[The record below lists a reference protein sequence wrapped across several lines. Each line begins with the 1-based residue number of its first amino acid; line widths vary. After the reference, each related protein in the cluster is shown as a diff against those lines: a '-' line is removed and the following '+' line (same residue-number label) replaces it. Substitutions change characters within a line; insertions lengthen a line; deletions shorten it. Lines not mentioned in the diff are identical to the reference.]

1 MNIVNFLDNHEN
13 KTLLRF
19 ITCGSVDDGKSTLIG
34 RLLYDSKL
42 IFEDQLRILKK
53 DSAKIGTNKETG
65 KIDYALLLDGLKAE
79 REQGITIDVAY
90 RYFSTPERK
99 FIIADTPGHE
109 QYTRNMATGA
119 STASLAVLLIDAR
132 RGILTQTKRHSFIVS
147 QLGIKHIVVAVNK
160 MDLVDYSQD
169 IYENIKEEFSKFADN
184 FDFESIE
191 YFPLSALDGAN
202 VVKQGSETPWYNGST
217 LLNYLE
223 QIDTSEHNEL
233 GEFRYPVQYVNR
245 PNLDFRGFSGS
256 VVSGI
261 VRKGDEI
268 VALPSGKKSKI
279 KEIVTYDGELTE
291 AFPPLAVTLT
301 LEDEIDI
308 SSGDMIV
315 KSDQIPLSSDELSAT
330 VIWMSDQHL
339 TEGLE
344 YILRHNGKNIKAK
357 VDNIVSKTNVN
368 TLETDSTDILE
379 LNEIGTVNML
389 MFSKIYF
396 DLYKNNRETG
406 NFIIIDPIS
415 NNTVGVGLITGS
427 NYTAV

>member
-79 REQGITIDVAY
+79 REQGITIDVAH

-147 QLGIKHIVVAVNK
+147 QLGIKHIVVAINK
-160 MDLVDYSQD
+160 MDLIDYSQD
-169 IYENIKEEFSKFADN
+169 VFEKIKEEFSQFADN
-184 FDFESIE
+184 FSFESIE

-202 VVKQGSETPWYNGST
+202 VVKKGSETPWYNGPT
-217 LLNYLE
+217 LLNHLE
-223 QIDTSEHNEL
+223 KIDTSEHNERSD
-233 GEFRYPVQYVNR
+233 FRYPVQYVNR
-245 PNLDFRGFSGS
+245 PNLDFRGFAGS

-261 VRKGDEI
+261 IRKGDEV

-279 KEIVTYDGELTE
+279 KEIVTYDGELEE

-315 KSDQIPLSSDELSAT
+315 KANQIPLNSDELAAT
-330 VIWMSDQHL
+330 VIWMSDKHL
-339 TEGLE
+339 TENSE

-368 TLETDSTDILE
+368 TLEKSSTDILE
-379 LNEIGTVNML
+379 LNEIGTVNIL
-389 MFSKIYF
+389 TFSEIYF

-415 NNTVGVGLITGS
+415 NNTVGVGLITNN
-427 NYTAV
+427 NYIAA